1 MVFQVFDPR
10 GFNTQTDYSGLTQG
24 IGQLI
29 QGQIANHFAKKAEEG
44 DAGSMARLSSID
56 PRRAATL
63 GSILDTRR
71 QEQMYAEQ
79 QAAKQQAQQEEQ
91 KRALMGRIA
100 RGYTTAKDK
109 VGYLSAAA
117 ANMDRAGFSDVAD
130 MIMVDL
136 SKYKEAPGE
145 VDQQY
150 QAVQAMFG
158 DGGGENPAQVQYMQY
173 LTQGFSPEQELQAR
187 QAAAG
192 IAAKETTQRPII
204 IGGVPHVFDPNTGSY
219 APAKIDNRQ
228 ITADDVADDAA
239 IIQGA
244 KSGASEQAK
253 LDAQAKMRPQIEAN
267 IQAAKDTIRIA
278 NEIKGDQRSN
288 DRAFDVYNTGMG
300 HLVAAMGGTNTGPI
314 SGRLP
319 AITAEAQI
327 AEGAVS
333 AMAPVLKAMF
343 RSAGEGT
350 FTDRDQALLIEMLPT
365 RKDHP
370 EAIKAKMA
378 GIDAIVSAKLR
389 AVSQPATPAKR
400 MRFNPA
406 TGRLE

>member
-1 MVFQVFDPR
+1 MAFQVFDPR

-71 QEQMYAEQ
+71 QEQMYQEQ

-100 RGYTTAKDK
+100 RGYVTAKDK

-158 DGGGENPAQVQYMQY
+158 EGGTSDKPVGIQEFEYLVQQAN
-173 LTQGFSPEQELQAR
+173 SPDPLIS
-187 QAAAG
+187 QAAKIKLRTEAG
-192 IAAKETTQRPII
+192 ATIDPDEYGRREAARLEAQMGRKAEIAGQT
-204 IGGVPHVFDPNTGSY
+204 
-219 APAKIDNRQ
+219 
-228 ITADDVADDAA
+228 
-239 IIQGA
+239 
-244 KSGASEQAK
+244 EQAK
-253 LDAQAKMRPQIEAN
+253 LDAQANIRPQIEAS
-267 IQAAKDTIRIA
+267 IQAAKDTIRMA
-278 NEIKGDQRSN
+278 NEIKDEQRSN
-288 DRAFDVYNTGMG
+288 SRAFDVYNTGMG

-314 SGRLP
+314 AGRLP

-378 GIDAIVSAKLR
+378 GIDAIVSAKLGSR
-389 AVSQPATPAKR
+389 QGAQQPPPYPTAPAAGKR
-400 MRFNPA
+400 LRFNPA